1 MAVMW
6 ANSKEPQRK
15 LRLDLYLGLLEKVS
29 DRIRKID
36 EEEGLLLEWVIK
48 NESVYA

>member
-1 MAVMW
+1 MRPFEDV
-6 ANSKEPQRK
+6 NIK
-15 LRLDLYLGLLEKVS
+15 LCFWSAYRSGLLEKVS

-48 NESVYA
+48 NE